1 MHPEIERQMAT
12 QRVEE
17 LRRAGAAARVRKAT
31 PPAVREIDVA
41 IRLARPQDALAVEA
55 LAVLD
60 DAESPRGRVL
70 VAEVDGQI
78 LAALPLDSRRAFGD
92 PFRRTADLVALLEAR
107 AQQMDSER
115 RSHHGLAWRSVAALR
130 RLV

>member
-1 MHPEIERQMAT
+1 MHPEIERQLAA

-17 LRRAGAAARVRKAT
+17 LRRAGAVARLRNAT
-31 PPAVREIDVA
+31 PRAFRETDVV
-41 IRLARPQDALAVEA
+41 IRLARPQDTLAVEA

-60 DAESPRGRVL
+60 DAKAPQGRVL

-78 LAALPLDSRRAFGD
+78 RAALPLDTKQSFGD

-107 AQQMDSER
+107 AQQMESER
-115 RSHHGLAWRSVAALR
+115 NGDHGLAWRSVAALR